1 MELIALVGKKRSGKT
16 TAATF
21 IRNNHPG
28 LAYRD
33 SFARPIKEH
42 VERIFG
48 PLDETPKEVLRPV
61 MQALGESLKA
71 KFGRTVFID
80 QLKDRVKNMEHAADL
95 VIIDDLRFPFEA
107 DWVRSQGGKVIRII
121 RPELDSVVDNHISET
136 SVDEVLAD
144 ATIINSDGLE
154 TFFLKVTDTLGRI
167 RDHDYDNTEPI
178 RAGTS
183 QALSA

>member
-21 IRNNHPG
+21 IRNNHSG
-28 LAYRD
+28 MAYRD
-33 SFARPIKEH
+33 SFAKPIKQH
-42 VERIFG
+42 VIRIFG

-71 KFGRTVFID
+71 KFGQMVFID
-80 QLKDRVKNMEHAADL
+80 QLKQRMRDMEHAADL

-121 RPELDSVVDNHISET
+121 RPELDGVVDNHISET
-136 SVDEVLAD
+136 SVDEVIAD

-154 TFFLKVTDTLGRI
+154 TLFLKVTDTLGRM
-167 RDHDYDNTEPI
+167 RDHDYHNTEPI

-183 QALSA
+183 QTLSA

>member
-21 IRNNHPG
+21 IRNNHSG
-28 LAYRD
+28 MAYRD
-33 SFARPIKEH
+33 SFAMPIKQH
-42 VERIFG
+42 VIRIFG

-71 KFGRTVFID
+71 KFGKMVFID
-80 QLKDRVKNMEHAADL
+80 QLKQRIRDMKHAADL

-121 RPELDSVVDNHISET
+121 RPELDGVVDNHISET
-136 SVDEVLAD
+136 SVDEVIAD

-154 TFFLKVTDTLGRI
+154 TLFLKVTDTLGRM
-167 RDHDYDNTEPI
+167 RDHDYHNTEPI

-183 QALSA
+183 QTLSA

>member
-16 TAATF
+16 SAATF
-21 IRNNHPG
+21 IRNHYQG
-28 LAYRD
+28 LAFRD

-71 KFGRTVFID
+71 KFGRYVFID
-80 QLKDRVKNMEHAADL
+80 QLKDRVKNLEQAADL

-121 RPELDSVVDNHISET
+121 RPELDGVVDNHVSET
-136 SVDEVLAD
+136 SVDEVMAD

-154 TFFLKVTDTLGRI
+154 TLFLKVTDTLGRI
-167 RDHDYDNTEPI
+167 SDHDYHNTEPI
-178 RAGTS
+178 RAGFS
-183 QALSA
+183 QLHSS